1 MVNPQFKQHD
11 VESLGKHLY
20 EREQKLAQLKR
31 QRERGEQQQLR
42 SLLPPTPPTALEP
55 DIGNL
60 GGTEAQII
68 GYTSGDF
75 PNFPGCNLGF
85 NFFENL
91 DMADIAHIESLNKIQ
106 PHPKLW
112 SPRTPLLGHPTELTS
127 QKEANPLVED
137 LPVPPGLVSDQYR
150 IYELGTD
157 NYYSVVEDE
166 QMSNSAQ
173 TRKSCDADGLAND
186 EIISSHDDDTR
197 DETCNEQSAVPRPKL
212 AVQGSSG
219 IPASQILSRSNSA
232 TPDSMTSPSSATRP
246 TPSFSIDAPA
256 APFDR
261 VEQPETDVALSTP
274 SSDHASVSRQ
284 GGDAS
289 SRGKR
294 GRGAIEDGCE
304 SHDPRSPKRRSR
316 DADSGT
322 ASLAQPARTLRALPS
337 RQRQRPSIMT
347 EITSPLLDHS
357 SGKTALESS
366 ERVPFSPVA
375 AAADPS
381 PLACQTCGFS
391 ANHLL
396 RMSDTVQAL
405 AGSGTDLSG
414 SQKGLDMLHLVIGF
428 VRDYATRLPH
438 NATSTGKGDLGGIM
452 NRDHAV
458 EAAIGPSNAET
469 VENDEGSDDSDDD
482 GNSES
487 DSGSS
492 DHSDNPDIPDEK
504 FKRPQRLRWEPLD
517 ERKTEKANTEDDE
530 TNTLTDALA
539 GLNIQSDNVNTTKY
553 QERDATI
560 ELKTLRT

>member
-1 MVNPQFKQHD
+1 MPMNGGLIGTRITDILYNAPLSSLLHQTAHTQKLNFTLLLSPTMVNPQFKQHD

-91 DMADIAHIESLNKIQ
+91 DMADIAKIQ

-127 QKEANPLVED
+127 QKEANPL
-137 LPVPPGLVSDQYR
+137 
-150 IYELGTD
+150 
-157 NYYSVVEDE
+157 
-166 QMSNSAQ
+166 
-173 TRKSCDADGLAND
+173 AND

-197 DETCNEQSAVPRPKL
+197 DETCSEQSAVPRPKL
-212 AVQGSSG
+212 TVQGSSG

-414 SQKGLDMLHLVIGF
+414 SQKGLDMLHLFIGF

-517 ERKTEKANTEDDE
+517 EVRLRAWVQEKKKWSWIAGKLKRTEQAVFQHWKIMGKQNKRTVRK
-530 TNTLTDALA
+530 
-539 GLNIQSDNVNTTKY
+539 
-553 QERDATI
+553 
-560 ELKTLRT
+560 